1 MPSLRY
7 VQWREEEER
16 WRDGGEEGQRMSL
29 CSKGCMRVFC
39 QEVVKVESHE
49 KEDEGKRK
57 KPRKGGGEGGEQ
69 KEE

>member
-1 MPSLRY
+1 
-7 VQWREEEER
+7 
-16 WRDGGEEGQRMSL
+16 MSL
-29 CSKGCMRVFC
+29 CSNGCMRVFC